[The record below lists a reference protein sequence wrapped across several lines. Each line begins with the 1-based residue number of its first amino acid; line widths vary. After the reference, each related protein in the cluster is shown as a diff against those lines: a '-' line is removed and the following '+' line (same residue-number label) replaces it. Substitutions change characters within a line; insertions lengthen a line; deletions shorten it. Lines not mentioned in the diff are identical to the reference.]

1 MQSKTNGSKIVYD
14 YVVVLRNDHIQ
25 FIEKTGWLLTF
36 LIIMLLVFS
45 IYTTANST
53 LLYVCLI
60 ITLSLFI
67 SNWIEKRKKKNI
79 LFKPILITGGLGL
92 SIASSLPVIIGIL
105 IIISGLIEK
114 IILQKREF
122 GFSKNIIQENGI
134 FGKKI
139 NWGELN
145 RVILKDDILT
155 IDYKNNKLI
164 QVHTD
169 NEDDDDYEVEADEFN
184 AYCQNRL
191 GEA

>member
-1 MQSKTNGSKIVYD
+1 MQSKNNGSKIVYD

-53 LLYVCLI
+53 LLYVSLI

-79 LFKPILITGGLGL
+79 VFKPILITGGLGL

-122 GFSKNIIQENGI
+122 GFSKNIIQENGL

-139 NWGELN
+139 NWGDLN

-164 QVHTD
+164 QVYTD
-169 NEDDDDYEVEADEFN
+169 NEDDDDYEVESDEFN

>member
-1 MQSKTNGSKIVYD
+1 MQSKNNGSKIVYD
-14 YVVVLRNDHIQ
+14 YVVVLRKDHIQ

-53 LLYVCLI
+53 SLYVSLI

-79 LFKPILITGGLGL
+79 VFKPILITGGLGL

-134 FGKKI
+134 FGKTI

-169 NEDDDDYEVEADEFN
+169 TEDNDDYEVGADEFN

>member
-1 MQSKTNGSKIVYD
+1 MQSKNNGSKIVYD

-53 LLYVCLI
+53 LLYVSLI

-79 LFKPILITGGLGL
+79 VFKPILITGGLGL

-164 QVHTD
+164 QVYTD
-169 NEDDDDYEVEADEFN
+169 NEDDDDYEVVSDEFN

>member
-1 MQSKTNGSKIVYD
+1 
-14 YVVVLRNDHIQ
+14 
-25 FIEKTGWLLTF
+25 
-36 LIIMLLVFS
+36 MLLVFS

-53 LLYVCLI
+53 LLYVSLI

-79 LFKPILITGGLGL
+79 VFKPILITGGLGL

-134 FGKKI
+134 FGKTI

-169 NEDDDDYEVEADEFN
+169 TEDNDDYEVGADEFN

>member
-1 MQSKTNGSKIVYD
+1 MQPKTNGTKIVYD

-79 LFKPILITGGLGL
+79 VFKPILITGGLGL

-134 FGKKI
+134 FGKTI

-169 NEDDDDYEVEADEFN
+169 TEDNDDYEVGADEFN

>member
-1 MQSKTNGSKIVYD
+1 MQSKNNGSKIVYD

-53 LLYVCLI
+53 LLYVSLI

-79 LFKPILITGGLGL
+79 VFKPILITGGLGL

-122 GFSKNIIQENGI
+122 GFSKNIIQENGL

-164 QVHTD
+164 QVYTD
-169 NEDDDDYEVEADEFN
+169 NEDDDDYEVESDEFN

>member
-1 MQSKTNGSKIVYD
+1 MQSKNNGSNIVYD

-53 LLYVCLI
+53 LLYVSLI

-79 LFKPILITGGLGL
+79 VFKPILITGGLGL

>member
-1 MQSKTNGSKIVYD
+1 MQSKTNGTKIVYD

-45 IYTTANST
+45 IYTTTNST
-53 LLYVCLI
+53 LLYVSLI

-79 LFKPILITGGLGL
+79 VFKNILVTGGLGL

-122 GFSKNIIQENGI
+122 GFSKNIIQENGL

-139 NWGELN
+139 NWNELN
-145 RVILKDDILT
+145 RVILKDI
-155 IDYKNNKLI
+155 
-164 QVHTD
+164 
-169 NEDDDDYEVEADEFN
+169 
-184 AYCQNRL
+184 
-191 GEA
+191 

>member
-14 YVVVLRNDHIQ
+14 YVVVLRNDHIH

>member
-53 LLYVCLI
+53 LLYVSLI

-79 LFKPILITGGLGL
+79 VFKPLLITGGLGL
-92 SIASSLPVIIGIL
+92 SIASNLPVIIGML

-122 GFSKNIIQENGI
+122 GFSKNIIQENGL

-139 NWGELN
+139 NWDELN

-169 NEDDDDYEVEADEFN
+169 TEDNDEYEVGADEFN

-191 GEA
+191 DVA

>member
-25 FIEKTGWLLTF
+25 FIEKTSWLLTF

-67 SNWIEKRKKKNI
+67 SNLIEKRKKKNI
-79 LFKPILITGGLGL
+79 VFKPILITGGLGL

-164 QVHTD
+164 QVYTD

>member
-14 YVVVLRNDHIQ
+14 YVVVLRNDHIL

-79 LFKPILITGGLGL
+79 VFKPILITGGLGL

>member
-1 MQSKTNGSKIVYD
+1 MQSKTNGTKIVYD

-45 IYTTANST
+45 IYTTTNST
-53 LLYVCLI
+53 LLYVSLI

-79 LFKPILITGGLGL
+79 VFKNILVTGGLGL

-122 GFSKNIIQENGI
+122 GFSKNIIQENGL

-139 NWGELN
+139 NWNELN

-169 NEDDDDYEVEADEFN
+169 NEDDEDYEVGADEFN

>member
-45 IYTTANST
+45 IYTTTNST

-169 NEDDDDYEVEADEFN
+169 NEDDDDYEVQADEFN

>member
-79 LFKPILITGGLGL
+79 VFKPILITGGLGL

>member
-1 MQSKTNGSKIVYD
+1 MQFKTNGSKIVYD

-25 FIEKTGWLLTF
+25 FIEKTGWLLSI
-36 LIIMLLVFS
+36 LILMLLGFS
-45 IYTTANST
+45 IYTSANPT
-53 LLYVCLI
+53 LLYITLI
-60 ITLSLFI
+60 ISLSLLI
-67 SNWIEKRKKKNI
+67 SNWFEKRKKKNI
-79 LFKPILITGGLGL
+79 LFKPILIAGGLGL

-105 IIISGLIEK
+105 IITCGLIEK

-122 GFSKNIIQENGI
+122 GFSKNIIQENGLL
-134 FGKKI
+134 GKKI
-139 NWGELN
+139 NWNELN

-155 IDYKNNKLI
+155 IDHKNNKLI

-169 NEDDDDYEVEADEFN
+169 NQDDDDYEVGADEFN

>member
-79 LFKPILITGGLGL
+79 VFKPILITGGLGL

-169 NEDDDDYEVEADEFN
+169 NEDDDDYEVQADEFN

>member
-1 MQSKTNGSKIVYD
+1 MQSKNNGSKIVYD

-36 LIIMLLVFS
+36 LLIMLLVFS

-53 LLYVCLI
+53 LLYVSLI

-79 LFKPILITGGLGL
+79 VFKPILITGGLGL

-122 GFSKNIIQENGI
+122 GFSKNIIQENGL

-164 QVHTD
+164 QVYTD
-169 NEDDDDYEVEADEFN
+169 NEDDDDYEVESDEFN

>member
-53 LLYVCLI
+53 SLYVSLI

-67 SNWIEKRKKKNI
+67 SNWIEKIKKKNI
-79 LFKPILITGGLGL
+79 VFKPILITGGLGL

>member
-1 MQSKTNGSKIVYD
+1 MQSKTNGTKIVYD

-45 IYTTANST
+45 IYTTTNST
-53 LLYVCLI
+53 VLYVSLI

-79 LFKPILITGGLGL
+79 VFKNILVTGGLGL

-122 GFSKNIIQENGI
+122 GFSKIIIQENGL

-139 NWGELN
+139 NWNELN

-169 NEDDDDYEVEADEFN
+169 NEDDEDYEVGADEFN